1 MQTVQFKVL
10 NTDTQETNV
19 QMQTENTEA
28 GNKAQNT
35 QNTEVSGVEST
46 GTKKK
51 TSVSTGQ
58 TGVTDAESARWVAGL
73 QLKKCAYEQVSA
85 ITEKI
90 KDMLDPTSG
99 MTDAQKSSYD
109 RKVMNKVYSGK
120 KLSAEEMR
128 YIKIHYPALYPYVER
143 VQIQRQALEER
154 IKHCHSKEEVQD
166 VYSEAMFHI
175 SDDDPAKQ
183 MLYAAYDDVLKEFK
197 KTSAYQEL
205 PETKED
211 AEKKKQTKKVS
222 SAEPADETDDIQED
236 WKNAFL
242 SESTGVSVGTTH
254 TDNHL
259 RPATNPA
266 V

>member
-51 TSVSTGQ
+51 TSVCTGQ

-183 MLYAAYDDVLKEFK
+183 MLYAAYDDVLMEFK
-197 KTSAYQEL
+197 KTSDYQEL

-222 SAEPADETDDIQED
+222 VCR
-236 WKNAFL
+236 
-242 SESTGVSVGTTH
+242 TGRR
-254 TDNHL
+254 N
-259 RPATNPA
+259 R
-266 V
+266 

>member
-19 QMQTENTEA
+19 QMQTENKPQ
-28 GNKAQNT
+28 NKAQNT
-35 QNTEVSGVEST
+35 QNTEASGVEITGESA

-51 TSVSTGQ
+51 TTVSTGQ

-120 KLSAEEMR
+120 KLSAEDMR
-128 YIKIHYPALYPYVER
+128 YI
-143 VQIQRQALEER
+143 
-154 IKHCHSKEEVQD
+154 
-166 VYSEAMFHI
+166 
-175 SDDDPAKQ
+175 

-197 KTSAYQEL
+197 KTSDYQEL

>member
-19 QMQTENTEA
+19 QMQTEN
-28 GNKAQNT
+28 KAQNT
-35 QNTEVSGVEST
+35 QNTEASGVEST
-46 GTKKK
+46 GESAGTKKK
-51 TSVSTGQ
+51 TTVSTGQ
-58 TGVTDAESARWVAGL
+58 TGVTDAESAKWVAGL

-154 IKHCHSKEEVQD
+154 IKHCH
-166 VYSEAMFHI
+166 
-175 SDDDPAKQ
+175 
-183 MLYAAYDDVLKEFK
+183 
-197 KTSAYQEL
+197 
-205 PETKED
+205 
-211 AEKKKQTKKVS
+211 
-222 SAEPADETDDIQED
+222 
-236 WKNAFL
+236 
-242 SESTGVSVGTTH
+242 
-254 TDNHL
+254 
-259 RPATNPA
+259 
-266 V
+266 

>member
-10 NTDTQETNV
+10 NTDAQETNV
-19 QMQTENTEA
+19 QMQTE
-28 GNKAQNT
+28 NKAQNT

-46 GTKKK
+46 GESAGTKKK
-51 TSVSTGQ
+51 TTVSTGQ
-58 TGVTDAESARWVAGL
+58 TGVTDAESPSWVAGL

-120 KLSAEEMR
+120 KLSAEE
-128 YIKIHYPALYPYVER
+128 
-143 VQIQRQALEER
+143 
-154 IKHCHSKEEVQD
+154 VQD

-197 KTSAYQEL
+197 KTSDYQEL

-259 RPATNPA
+259 RLGTNSA

>member
-10 NTDTQETNV
+10 NIDTQETNV

-28 GNKAQNT
+28 ESKVQNT
-35 QNTEVSGVEST
+35 QNTEMSGVESTGEST

-51 TSVSTGQ
+51 ASVVTGK
-58 TGVTDAESARWVAGL
+58 TTVTDVESARWVAGL

-128 YIKIHYPALYPYVER
+128 YIKIHYPALYPCR
-143 VQIQRQALEER
+143 FSGRHWR
-154 IKHCHSKEEVQD
+154 
-166 VYSEAMFHI
+166 
-175 SDDDPAKQ
+175 
-183 MLYAAYDDVLKEFK
+183 
-197 KTSAYQEL
+197 
-205 PETKED
+205 
-211 AEKKKQTKKVS
+211 
-222 SAEPADETDDIQED
+222 
-236 WKNAFL
+236 
-242 SESTGVSVGTTH
+242 SESSTVIQKRKCRTFTVKRCFISAMMTRQSRCCMPH
-254 TDNHL
+254 MMMF
-259 RPATNPA
+259 
-266 V
+266 

>member
-1 MQTVQFKVL
+1 MSQIPALISDLAVILISAGLVTLLFKKLKQPVVLGYIVAGILSGPSIEQIPTV
-10 NTDTQETNV
+10 TD
-19 QMQTENTEA
+19 
-28 GNKAQNT
+28 
-35 QNTEVSGVEST
+35 VESA
-46 GTKKK
+46 K
-51 TSVSTGQ
+51 
-58 TGVTDAESARWVAGL
+58 WVAGL

-197 KTSAYQEL
+197 KTSDYQEL

-254 TDNHL
+254 TDSHL